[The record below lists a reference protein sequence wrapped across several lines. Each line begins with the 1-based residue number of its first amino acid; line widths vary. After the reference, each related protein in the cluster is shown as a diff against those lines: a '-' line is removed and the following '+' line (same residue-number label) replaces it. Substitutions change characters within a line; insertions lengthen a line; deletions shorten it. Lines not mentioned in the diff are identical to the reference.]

1 MSSNNRV
8 FEETL
13 KVEYIDKD
21 LKVFDK
27 VQRIEGE
34 TKDSKYYISMDVN
47 SEIYPMKKDA
57 LYQLLLA
64 RLIYESK
71 TTPTN
76 FEYDL
81 IANSK
86 NTLMDNFDYVM
97 SGKVFQFSLDK
108 KKKDNNNN
116 DTLSIS
122 ISFGELLFQFSRLK
136 KDDKTGKPKGF
147 EDINIDGV
155 LYLLIKKEF
164 KIDEYINLIIIIF

>member
-13 KVEYIDKD
+13 DVQYIDKD

-27 VQRIEGE
+27 VQRCEGE
-34 TKDSKYYISMDVN
+34 TQDSKYYISMDIN
-47 SEIYPMKKDA
+47 SEIYPMKKGA
-57 LYQLLLA
+57 SYKLLLA
-64 RLIYESK
+64 KSIYDSK
-71 TTPTN
+71 ATPTH

-81 IANSK
+81 FTNTK

-108 KKKDNNNN
+108 KKKDDDNN

-122 ISFGELLFQFSRLK
+122 ISFGGLLFQISRLK
-136 KDDKTGKPKGF
+136 KDEKTGKPKGF
-147 EDINIDGV
+147 EDINIDDV
-155 LYLLIKKEF
+155 LYLLIKKSS
-164 KIDEYINLIIIIF
+164 K

>member
-13 KVEYIDKD
+13 DVQFIDRD

-34 TKDSKYYISMDVN
+34 TQDSKYYISMDIN
-47 SEIYPMKKDA
+47 SEVYPMKKGA
-57 LYQLLLA
+57 SYKLLLA
-64 RLIYESK
+64 KSIYESK
-71 TTPTN
+71 STPAY

-81 IANSK
+81 FANTK

-108 KKKDNNNN
+108 KKNDDDNI

-122 ISFGELLFQFSRLK
+122 ISFGGLLFQISRLK
-136 KDDKTGKPKGF
+136 KDEKTGKPKGF
-147 EDINIDGV
+147 EDINIDDV
-155 LYLLIKKEF
+155 LYLLIKKSS
-164 KIDEYINLIIIIF
+164 K